1 MEDIKDKELEYLAN
15 LYVIANA
22 TNRES
27 TKCMLQAKKSLA
39 RTEFLSIITFNNNYC
54 DLLEN
59 LDKDCNNCLRELRE
73 DKRLIKDLY
82 KLLSKA
88 ISFGCPGKD
97 IDNEYFEIFDFI
109 AKKDENITMRFCD
122 TFETALYS
130 FDGITYYSPNM
141 NENKTDSY
149 NEEIQMRL
157 LKLGLIEDEKNPN

>member
-1 MEDIKDKELEYLAN
+1 MEEVKDKELESLAN

-27 TKCMLQAKKSLA
+27 IKCMLQAKIVLAKTQLLSL
-39 RTEFLSIITFNNNYC
+39 ITFNYEYNY
-54 DLLEN
+54 LIEE
-59 LDKDCNNCLRELRE
+59 LDKYSNNCLKELKE
-73 DKRLIKDLY
+73 DKYLLKDLY
-82 KLLSKA
+82 KLLSKV
-88 ISFGCPGKD
+88 ISFGCSGKD
-97 IDNEYFEIFDFI
+97 IDNEYFEMFDFI

-130 FDGITYYSPNM
+130 FEGITYYSPNM

-157 LKLGLIEDEKNPN
+157 LKLGLIEQDNEF